1 MSSRRRTVVRNGMVI
16 EERLDASGNVTSKQ
30 VLGRAGET
38 EENQDFSILDWS
50 KLLEGLGIDI
60 VSEKKYGGEVRTRK
74 ASSSAEKN

>member
-1 MSSRRRTVVRNGMVI
+1 MSSRKRTVVRNGMVI

-50 KLLEGLGIDI
+50 KLLEGLGISI
-60 VSEKKYGGEVRTRK
+60 VEKAYGGRVKPRK
-74 ASSSAEKN
+74 ASSSAEKS